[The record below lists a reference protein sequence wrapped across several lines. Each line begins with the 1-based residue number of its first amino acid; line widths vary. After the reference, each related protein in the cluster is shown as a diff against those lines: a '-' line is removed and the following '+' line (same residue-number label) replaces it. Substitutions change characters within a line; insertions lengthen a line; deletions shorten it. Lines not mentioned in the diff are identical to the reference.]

1 MIGGVCQGR
10 LSSKLCSMV
19 GYSFI
24 LCECVCV
31 CVCVCVS
38 VVSDIVKCPVL
49 PPCVVDGRSTNPLY
63 YYYLE
68 VKVGAM
74 FVNA

>member
-1 MIGGVCQGR
+1 M
-10 LSSKLCSMV
+10 
-19 GYSFI
+19 
-24 LCECVCV
+24 